1 MVSTCS
7 DLSQGRTVLTVGI
20 VKHKTK
26 YMVEQNK
33 KDAKSANIICGM
45 LTFLLL
51 FSFIFGLTRESRE
64 PRRGR

>member
-1 MVSTCS
+1 MAGTCS
-7 DLSQGRTVLTVGI
+7 SLGQDRTVLTVGVI
-20 VKHKTK
+20 RHKTK

-33 KDAKSANIICGM
+33 KDAKSANIIRGM